1 MGEQTFLIKT
11 KESSLVLFPKNLNS
25 KTDAQVVIGDSE
37 YTAAQIPSLHKSL
50 WLPGEYEVRGIS
62 SVIKKN
68 DKFSSVV
75 IEIDGFR
82 FLYLPKTAEV
92 DEKYLEELD
101 DINVLMVG
109 VSEPKTAVKAAR
121 LVSPNYIVPMA
132 SGEELANFF
141 TEFGASASETLPKL
155 VIKSNSA
162 IIDEMKLVSLAS
174 K

>member
-11 KESSLVLFPKNLNS
+11 KESSLILYPKNITS
-25 KTDAQVVIGDSE
+25 KTDAQVVIGDIE
-37 YTAAQIPSLHKSL
+37 YKTSQIPSLHKSL
-50 WLPGEYEVRGIS
+50 WLPGEYEVKGIS

-68 DKFSSVV
+68 DKVSLVV
-75 IEIDGFR
+75 VEIDGLR
-82 FLYLPKTAEV
+82 FLYLPKTAEI

-101 DINVLMVG
+101 DINVLLLG

-121 LVSPNYIVPMA
+121 LVAPNYIVPMA
-132 SGEELANFF
+132 SGEELSNFY
-141 TEFGASASETLPKL
+141 TEFGASSSEVLPKL